1 MFPVLYQTVT
11 EGTVPSDNGVGI
23 LTDALRAEVTEER
36 NGIYELQVQY
46 PSNGIHAK
54 DITERMILKVKPNFT
69 DNAQL
74 FRIYKIGKVLGNSFT
89 IYARHISYDLS
100 GKPISTGTA
109 TNIVDAFLLLNN
121 KASNYTFNT
130 DKTTV
135 ANFKITEPSSVRSWF
150 GGKEGSILDV
160 YGTGE
165 YHYDNY
171 TVNFLSARGTNRG
184 VEVRYGKNLLSLS
197 QDRDSSNVLTGVIAF
212 WKDSQ
217 DGTVVIGNT
226 ISTGVSLDV
235 PNVKTLD
242 VSDAF
247 DTAPSV
253 AQLDAKANAYLGE
266 NNVSTPANTISLNF
280 LQIGQLKDRVDL
292 CDTVKIIYEEF
303 GIEATAKCIK
313 TVWDAITEKYV
324 SITLGEPK
332 TNITD
337 TIISQAKETAS
348 KPSTTAMS
356 QAIENATSLITGNMG
371 GNLIIHDSNNDGK
384 PDELLIMNTDD
395 ISTATKVWRFNLN
408 GLGYSST
415 GYSGTYGLALTM
427 DGAIVA
433 TRITTGTLDC
443 SLITVQHLSAGSIDT
458 GILTDKL
465 GKNSWNMVT
474 GEAKFDSLKIK
485 VNSLFIDVGTAI
497 DNAETAA
504 VNTAASDAT
513 TKANNAL
520 NSSKSYTDTGLAGKV
535 GNNEIRTKFAADAT
549 SVTIQSGTIT
559 FNSNTFVVNSTN
571 FKVTNTGVVKSS
583 DFSANA
589 ALKLYDSSW
598 STKYMEIGSTS
609 SGGVVFPQILLNHSD
624 GTPRIKIYS
633 KYSDV
638 GTVETYQA
646 DGSMALELGTDSGG
660 GIINAY
666 AYHSSNVVA
675 KFGTALSVLPG
686 GGGIGYAGFARF
698 FDYNVTQTI
707 DIGGANGNIRCVSL
721 TQTSSRK
728 TKKNIKPMTDEEGM
742 KVLSLTPVTY
752 DFKEEIRGT
761 NMRGFIAE
769 DVNKIIPELVQKVD
783 GELPAM
789 DYLEVIPYLLKVCQL
804 QEKRICELEAKND
817 K

>member
-11 EGTVPSDNGVGI
+11 EGTVPSDNGLGI

-121 KASNYTFNT
+121 KATNYTFNT

-197 QDRDSSNVLTGVIAF
+197 QDRDSSNVITGIIAF

-313 TVWDAITEKYV
+313 TVWDVITEKYV

-465 GKNSWNMVT
+465 GKNSWNMTT

-497 DNAETAA
+497 DNAESDAIS
-504 VNTAASDAT
+504 TAASDAT

-520 NSSKSYTDTGLAGKV
+520 SSANNYTDTGLAGKV
-535 GNNEIRTKFAADAT
+535 GNTEIRTKFAADNH
-549 SVTIQSGTIT
+549 SITISSGTIT

-571 FKVTNTGVVKSS
+571 FSVTATGIVKAS
-583 DFSANA
+583 DFSANT
-589 ALKLYDSSW
+589 ALKLYDSAW
-598 STKYMEIGSTS
+598 ATKYLEIGTIT
-609 SGGVVFPQILLNHSD
+609 SGGQTFPQILLNRSN
-624 GTPRIKIYS
+624 GNPAIKIIDNPGGS
-633 KYSDV
+633 QT
-638 GTVETYQA
+638 GTIETYSSNGNKA
-646 DGSMALELGTDSGG
+646 IELNTINVGGFGKFNDSTGSQKVGIGSSIFVNSGQMIEAGLLSLKDGG
-660 GIINAY
+660 GTTVINC
-666 AYHSSNVVA
+666 V
-675 KFGTALSVLPG
+675 G
-686 GGGIGYAGFARF
+686 AG
-698 FDYNVTQTI
+698 
-707 DIGGANGNIRCVSL
+707 GNITCVSL
-721 TQTSSRK
+721 TQTSSR
-728 TKKNIKPMTDEEGM
+728 TVKKNIEPMTDEEGL
-742 KVLSLTPVTY
+742 KILKLTPVTY
-752 DFKEEIRGT
+752 DFKEEVRGT
-761 NMRGFIAE
+761 NMRGFVAE
-769 DVNKIIPELVQKVD
+769 DVQEIIPELIKKD

-789 DYLEVIPYLLKVCQL
+789 DYIEVIPYLLKLCQI